1 MQKKIFTWFP
11 LFIVFILAPFA
22 SGLCLYW
29 CCTNIQFSKQPNYS
43 TPIPSKEDIAVIN
56 KRLKQVQETPI
67 KVFLNVFQIYALT
80 EMGPW
85 LNQITIP
92 SLVMTGQNDI
102 SCNPKI
108 NKKIAMTLKNSQL
121 EILSDLKHAIT
132 LEAPKLVGSKIK
144 KFLNGLKN

>member
-1 MQKKIFTWFP
+1 MKVLIRFYLASLIGGSLMIF
-11 LFIVFILAPFA
+11 IRNNK
-22 SGLCLYW
+22 
-29 CCTNIQFSKQPNYS
+29 NI
-43 TPIPSKEDIAVIN
+43 IN
-56 KRLKQVQETPI
+56 KRFKQVQDTPI

-102 SCNPKI
+102 GCNPKI